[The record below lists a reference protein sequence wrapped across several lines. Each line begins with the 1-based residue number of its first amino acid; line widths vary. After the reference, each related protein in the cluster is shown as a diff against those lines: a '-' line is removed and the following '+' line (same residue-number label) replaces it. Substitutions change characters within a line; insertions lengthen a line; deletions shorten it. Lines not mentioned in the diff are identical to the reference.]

1 MTEQII
7 IDNFEYK
14 LIDDLKFIKLYNQII
29 YDEYFNRSAD
39 GSSIYEFIDNVKT
52 IISEKNTEKRNI
64 FLEVYGSD
72 ILTLYITVLDNLLKK
87 QYDNSLVN
95 KSFIINKLPYNDPKN
110 ISIDNVQKLYEEK
123 QKEFLEIGRAHV

>member
-72 ILTLYITVLDNLLKK
+72 ILTLYITVLDNL
-87 QYDNSLVN
+87 
-95 KSFIINKLPYNDPKN
+95 
-110 ISIDNVQKLYEEK
+110 
-123 QKEFLEIGRAHV
+123 